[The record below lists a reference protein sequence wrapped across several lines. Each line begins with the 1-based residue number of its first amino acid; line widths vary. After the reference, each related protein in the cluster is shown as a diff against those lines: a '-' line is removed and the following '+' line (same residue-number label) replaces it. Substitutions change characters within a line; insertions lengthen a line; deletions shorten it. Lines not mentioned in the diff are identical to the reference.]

1 MHQKCCFVITFHI
14 GISAIFRNF
23 WSNFFLI
30 HSSCWFYGHFFAL
43 NHGIQIC
50 FLCETQKYVEM
61 LNKTWIIIFYIGILA
76 IFCNFWAHFWLVHSR
91 CWFYDHLF
99 AKNHG
104 IKIYFLCETQKYV
117 EILNNTW
124 IITFYI
130 GILAIFSNFGG
141 NFCLVHSSHWLSG
154 YMFAWNHG
162 RQIFSVRI
170 TQKIVPVL
178 KYDENFCRKL
188 TKIAKFE
195 VNLGYRGKFRTNWVL
210 NK

>member
-1 MHQKCCFVITFHI
+1 MHQKFCFVIRFYI
-14 GISAIFRNF
+14 GISAIFCNF

-30 HSSCWFYGHFFAL
+30 HSSCWFYGHFFAW

-76 IFCNFWAHFWLVHSR
+76 IFCNFWAHFWLVHSSCWFYGHFFAWNHGIQICFLCETQKYVEMLNKTWIIIFYIGILAIFCNFWAHFWLVHSS
-91 CWFYDHLF
+91 CWFYDHFF

-130 GILAIFSNFGG
+130 EILAIFGQF
-141 NFCLVHSSHWLSG
+141 
-154 YMFAWNHG
+154 FA
-162 RQIFSVRI
+162 
-170 TQKIVPVL
+170 
-178 KYDENFCRKL
+178 
-188 TKIAKFE
+188 
-195 VNLGYRGKFRTNWVL
+195 
-210 NK
+210 